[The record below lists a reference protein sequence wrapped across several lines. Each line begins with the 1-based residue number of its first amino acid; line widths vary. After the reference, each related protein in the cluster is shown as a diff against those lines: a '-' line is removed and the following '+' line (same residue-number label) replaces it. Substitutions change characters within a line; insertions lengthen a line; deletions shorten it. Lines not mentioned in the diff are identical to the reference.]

1 MTTKSVI
8 AIGTVV
14 AALLV
19 GIGGSSSAAVKHQP
33 GEKGVVRG
41 QTAQWSFDKEK
52 VGSIPSGAHA
62 FSGTWAVKAESDAPS
77 PPHVLCQTGASQFP
91 AIVLSDKVFTDVT
104 VSTRFKPVS
113 GNEDRAAGIIFRI
126 QDQDN
131 FYILRANALED
142 NINIYRYVAG
152 SRQAIKE
159 GSGKVPS
166 GTWQELRVE
175 VKGSDIRGYLNGK
188 LVVEARDG
196 TFKAGGVGL
205 WTKADSVTCFDDV
218 KAIAQ

>member
-1 MTTKSVI
+1 M
-8 AIGTVV
+8 
-14 AALLV
+14 
-19 GIGGSSSAAVKHQP
+19 
-33 GEKGVVRG
+33 
-41 QTAQWSFDKEK
+41 
-52 VGSIPSGAHA
+52 

-77 PPHVLCQTGASQFP
+77 PSHALCQTGSARFP
-91 AIVLSDKVFTDVT
+91 AIVLSDKVFADVT

-142 NINIYRYVAG
+142 NVNIYRYVGGA
-152 SRQAIKE
+152 RQAIKE
-159 GSGKVPS
+159 GAGKVPS

-175 VKGSDIRGYLNGK
+175 VKGNDIRGYLNGK
-188 LVVEARDG
+188 LVVEARDD
-196 TFKAGGVGL
+196 TFRGGGIGL

-218 KAIAQ
+218 KATAP